1 VESGGRVFKGQRMRI
16 IDRPELKKLSTLKL
30 GGRGTR
36 LYLAETYSDLDELGP
51 IWPANAIFI
60 LGRGSNVLF
69 CDGDMELVLIKWTG
83 RQSIRI
89 LSENSEGEVFVE
101 VSASFSLPR
110 FLGWCIKKGLSG
122 LEGLAG
128 IPGTVGGAVA
138 MNAGSHGVEIGTK
151 LEKVKVWSP
160 ELGIFWVK
168 RKDMDIAYRHFQL
181 KNSGNFLILDVVLR
195 LGKSESWAIKKR
207 IATWYERKRK
217 TQPVLQATAGC
228 VFKNPILD
236 SHENS
241 TLVKVAKVAGAE
253 DAELLKFSNS
263 QFSSVPAGWLLEQ
276 AGFRG
281 KRLGGVGFSALH
293 ANFLVNYGQGT
304 SGHALELIDLARDKV
319 KKMWGIRLEME
330 VKVVP

>member
-1 VESGGRVFKGQRMRI
+1 MESGGRVFKGQRMRI

-69 CDGDMELVLIKWTG
+69 CDGDMELVLRKWTG

-128 IPGTVGGAVA
+128 VPGSVGGAVA
-138 MNAGSHGVEIGTK
+138 MNAGSHGVEIGSR
-151 LEKVKVWSP
+151 LEKVKLWSP
-160 ELGIFWVK
+160 EQGVFWAGKEDMHITYRDFKFRVPGREKTQSFFIILGAIF
-168 RKDMDIAYRHFQL
+168 
-181 KNSGNFLILDVVLR
+181 R
-195 LGKSESWAIKKR
+195 LGKDDSGVIKKR
-207 IATWYERKRK
+207 IATWYERKK
-217 TQPVLQATAGC
+217 NTQPVLQATAGC
-228 VFKNPILD
+228 VFKNPPF
-236 SHENS
+236 S
-241 TLVKVAKVAGAE
+241 TIAQAQGSAP
-253 DAELLKFSNS
+253 ATNNIS
-263 QFSSVPAGWLLEQ
+263 AGWLLDQ

-281 KRLGGVGFSALH
+281 KQLGGVGFSALH

-304 SGHALELIDLARDKV
+304 SSQALELIELARDKV
-319 KKMWGIRLEME
+319 SKKWGITLEME